1 MKALMLC
8 RRCYFGNQNVRYRH
22 GLKSHISLQAHLTTG
37 KIMLRNFDSI
47 DSILV

>member
-22 GLKSHISLQAHLTTG
+22 GKSHISLQAHLTTG
-37 KIMLRNFDSI
+37 RIMLRNFDSI
-47 DSILV
+47 DEILV